1 MPHLEEGSG
10 AVPGGHEMCSLGSGE
25 DRGMAEQETWMAPFE
40 YDAVLPAQFFTRTR
54 TLPAGEQRL
63 MAAILEDAVF
73 TYCVP
78 HAARSRGGSRA
89 VREAREW
96 IDSTDR
102 SWLFSFERVCD
113 ALGLDVQFIRRGVR
127 AWKQRSMRRLA
138 VMADLR
144 PQLNARDADRAHRNP
159 VLGATRAPAL
169 RVVHSAGA
177 S

>member
-1 MPHLEEGSG
+1 MP
-10 AVPGGHEMCSLGSGE
+10 
-25 DRGMAEQETWMAPFE
+25 DQETWMAPFE
-40 YDAVLPAQFFTRTR
+40 YDTVLPAQFFARTR
-54 TLPAGEQRL
+54 TQAGEQRL

-78 HAARSRGGSRA
+78 HAARSRGGTRA

-102 SWLFSFERVCD
+102 SWLFSFERICD

-127 AWKQRSMRRLA
+127 AWKQRSMHRVA
-138 VMADLR
+138 VMAELR
-144 PQLNARDADRAHRNP
+144 PYRNLRDADRAHRDR
-159 VLGATRAPAL
+159 VREAMGAPAL